1 MITFDSYFNGDDEI
15 SSFMDEVN
23 SIVRKENERLAN
35 CEQKLEQFI
44 ESELIDILVD
54 EQGYFHYKVTDKGKA
69 QINGDGF
76 TMSPGDYFINPW
88 RLA

>member
-23 SIVRKENERLAN
+23 SIVRKESERLAN

-54 EQGYFHYKVTDKGKA
+54 ERRVD
-69 QINGDGF
+69 
-76 TMSPGDYFINPW
+76 
-88 RLA
+88 RLQQSGRSQLIDAADIGR